1 MVRGGEVLKKVKN
14 GKLIKG
20 IKRKRVIKILSE
32 EGVSVKEKKIKIED
46 LREEEEIL

>member
-1 MVRGGEVLKKVKN
+1 MVRGGEVFKKVKN